1 MATEIPDPDDPAGTP
16 APATTGGGGDEPADP
31 TAPVATAPAE
41 PTPKEKLAAWEHRT
55 RVLIIAAAV
64 LPLFGAFTTG
74 APDALVYIVAYG
86 SWVVFAADLV
96 VHMRLAPGYLKTKA
110 GLFDLFLV
118 VSTFPWFLLFGAD
131 GAGFT
136 QLFRL
141 ARLERIAK
149 VAVSSPSIQ
158 RFVQRLGRPVT
169 YAAVM
174 LVTCSLIVTRAEGP
188 ANGFANFG
196 DGMWWGIVTLTT
208 VGYGDLVPETTVGRV
223 TASVLMISGIAL
235 LGTVAASLASL
246 FRMED
251 KQTEP
256 AEGGG
261 APAPGAEVAPLAADG
276 GGATVAVGAEDL
288 AALQRQVADLHA
300 ELRSVRSLL
309 EGRGTDE
316 RG

>member
-1 MATEIPDPDDPAGTP
+1 MATETPDPDDPAGTP
-16 APATTGGGGDEPADP
+16 TPATTDDAPADD
-31 TAPVATAPAE
+31 APADDAPAA
-41 PTPKEKLAAWEHRT
+41 PTPKQRLAAWEHKT

-64 LPLFGAFTTG
+64 LPLFGALTTG
-74 APDALVYIVAYG
+74 APNAIVYLVAYG
-86 SWVVFAADLV
+86 SWAVFVVDLV

-118 VSTFPWFLLFGAD
+118 VSTFPWFLVFGAD

-251 KQTEP
+251 KQSEP
-256 AEGGG
+256 AEGVVADSAAGAG
-261 APAPGAEVAPLAADG
+261 APPADG
-276 GGATVAVGAEDL
+276 GGAATVTVAGDDL
-288 AALQRQVADLHA
+288 AALQRQVAELHA
-300 ELRSVRSLL
+300 ELRTVRSLL
-309 EGRGTDE
+309 EARSGDEGR
-316 RG
+316 

>member
-1 MATEIPDPDDPAGTP
+1 MATETKDLPDDPA
-16 APATTGGGGDEPADP
+16 ATGSA
-31 TAPVATAPAE
+31 AE
-41 PTPKEKLAAWEHRT
+41 LTPKQKLAAWEHKT
-55 RVLIIAAAV
+55 RVIIIAAAV
-64 LPLFGAFTTG
+64 LPLFGALTTG
-74 APDALVYIVAYG
+74 DHD
-86 SWVVFAADLV
+86 WVVYLVGYGTWAVFVVDLI

-118 VSTFPWFLLFGAD
+118 ITTFPWFLVFGSE
-131 GAGFT
+131 GSGFT

-149 VAVSSPSIQ
+149 VAISSPSIQ
-158 RFVQRLGRPVT
+158 RFVTRLGRPVA
-169 YAAVM
+169 YAGIM
-174 LVTCSLIVTRAEGP
+174 LVTCSLIVTRVEGP

-208 VGYGDLVPETTVGRV
+208 VGYGDLVPETPLGRF

-251 KQTEP
+251 KRDEP
-256 AEGGG
+256 AEGAAA
-261 APAPGAEVAPLAADG
+261 APAATGDGDATTIATPATSPAADAPPA
-276 GGATVAVGAEDL
+276 GAVVSVPADDL

-309 EGRGTDE
+309 EARPAE
-316 RG
+316 

>member
-1 MATEIPDPDDPAGTP
+1 MATETPDPDDPAGTP
-16 APATTGGGGDEPADP
+16 APATTDDAPAGDAPADD
-31 TAPVATAPAE
+31 APAA
-41 PTPKEKLAAWEHRT
+41 PTPKQRLAAWEHKT

-64 LPLFGAFTTG
+64 LPLFGALTTG
-74 APDALVYIVAYG
+74 APNAIVYLVAYG
-86 SWVVFAADLV
+86 SWAVFVVDLV

-118 VSTFPWFLLFGAD
+118 VSTFPWFLVFGAD

-251 KQTEP
+251 KRDEP
-256 AEGGG
+256 VEGAATAA
-261 APAPGAEVAPLAADG
+261 APAAGDGPATAPADATAAS
-276 GGATVAVGAEDL
+276 AVVTVPADDL
-288 AALQRQVADLHA
+288 ASLQRQVADLHA

-309 EGRGTDE
+309 EARTAE
-316 RG
+316 